1 MPAGQ
6 SEAGGTGRAAAA
18 RLAAM
23 RTPSAQTL
31 ASAERFGLCFGL
43 RACGLSPDSL
53 RGHRRARDGG
63 TGSPSPQP
71 PPFDGPSLL
80 TGIGPECNKFG
91 MEPLVAS
98 LSTLGAVALVF
109 IIARSLVLWYWKIDR
124 GITLLERQNQ
134 LLEQQSSLLIKL
146 VATQKVALLESGALN
161 PSSP

>member
-1 MPAGQ
+1 MCSGLME
-6 SEAGGTGRAAAA
+6 SDLRFGGFRVSGRLNRAAI
-18 RLAAM
+18 
-23 RTPSAQTL
+23 
-31 ASAERFGLCFGL
+31 ER
-43 RACGLSPDSL
+43 R
-53 RGHRRARDGG
+53 
-63 TGSPSPQP
+63 PQP
-71 PPFDGPSLL
+71 LACDGCWLL
-80 TGIGPECNKFG
+80 TRIGPECNKFG

-146 VATQKVALLESGALN
+146 VATQKVALLESSAPN

>member
-1 MPAGQ
+1 MRIY
-6 SEAGGTGRAAAA
+6 S
-18 RLAAM
+18 LALQDF
-23 RTPSAQTL
+23 RVW
-31 ASAERFGLCFGL
+31 RFRPGCW
-43 RACGLSPDSL
+43 
-53 RGHRRARDGG
+53 
-63 TGSPSPQP
+63 
-71 PPFDGPSLL
+71 LL
-80 TGIGPECNKFG
+80 TWIGPKCNKFG

-146 VATQKVALLESGALN
+146 VATQKVALLESGAPN